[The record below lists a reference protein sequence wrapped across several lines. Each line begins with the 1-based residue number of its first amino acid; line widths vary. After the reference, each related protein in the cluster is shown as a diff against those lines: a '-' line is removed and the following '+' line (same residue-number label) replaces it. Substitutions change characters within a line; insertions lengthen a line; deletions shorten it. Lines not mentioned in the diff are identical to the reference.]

1 MPAIPFPVFTLV
13 ILLILLV
20 KVVLTAGRQRGLM
33 YFIAGCSL
41 LVLMSAL
48 RWSFDARLL
57 RQAQSLLAILFAPLT
72 WCCFAELTGQ
82 TRLRRNLISVIPPA
96 LALALNLAE
105 PATTDGVLTLLYMG
119 YGVALLRTSRQGADA
134 FVLTRLTASPT
145 TSAMAFAAGCFLCFS
160 ALTDLAIAIDFSLY
174 AGRQAP
180 LLVAISQGILLPFIC
195 LAILFTGRQAPPQTQ
210 PEAELPAASLDEPVE
225 TAEAEAQLCERLEAL
240 IVERGLFLDPDLTL
254 NLLARRT
261 TTPARQISRAVNLT
275 RGCNVSQWING
286 FRIQHAQHLLRDTE
300 DPVTS
305 VMLASGFITK
315 SNFNREFT
323 RVTGMNPTDY
333 RRAKDDNP
341 APGLKSD

>member
-1 MPAIPFPVFTLV
+1 MPAIPFPVFTLA

-20 KVVLTAGRQRGLM
+20 KVFLTGGRQRDLM

-48 RWSFDARLL
+48 RWSFDALPL

-82 TRLRRNLISVIPPA
+82 TRLRRNLASGIPPA
-96 LALALNLAE
+96 IALMLNLAV
-105 PATTDGVLTLLYMG
+105 PAATDGVLTLLYMG
-119 YGVALLRTSRQGADA
+119 YGIALLRTSRQGADA

-145 TSAMAFAAGCFLCFS
+145 ASAMAFAAGCFLCFS
-160 ALTDLAIAIDFSLY
+160 ALTDFAIAIDFSLY
-174 AGRQAP
+174 AGRHAP

-195 LAILFTGRQAPPQTQ
+195 LAILFTGRQAPPRAL
-210 PEAELPAASLDEPVE
+210 PETEISAISLDEPAE
-225 TAEAEAQLCERLEAL
+225 TTDAEIRLCERLEAQ
-240 IVERGLFLDPDLTL
+240 ITERGLFLDPDLTL
-254 NLLARRT
+254 NVLARRT

-286 FRIQHAQHLLRDTE
+286 FRIRHAQQLLRDTE
-300 DPVTS
+300 APITS
-305 VMLASGFITK
+305 VMLESGFITK

-323 RVTGMNPTDY
+323 RVTGMNPTDF
-333 RRAKDDNP
+333 RRAKGGSP
-341 APGLKSD
+341 APD